1 MTLPIFKEAEEQ
13 DTIQLIQKFLK
24 DQDSPIT
31 KEKYL
36 EVQKQLG
43 KEPDPKYMPLG
54 YEDLPEDAQLA
65 LIIYNKLG
73 NRIYGDVGFTGKD
86 YTNLPI
92 LISLYNICD
101 VGLLLELLTVLDHH
115 YIDKNQ
121 KQIKKM
127 HDDMKRKAK
136 K

>member
-1 MTLPIFKEAEEQ
+1 LPIFKEDEEQ
-13 DTIQLIQKFLK
+13 NTIQLIQKFLK
-24 DQDSPIT
+24 DQNSPIT

-92 LISLYNICD
+92 LIERHNIYD
-101 VGLLLELLTVLDHH
+101 TALLIDLLNVIDIY
-115 YIDKNQ
+115 YIEKNQ

-127 HDDMKRKAK
+127 YDDMKK
-136 K
+136 KTK

>member
-1 MTLPIFKEAEEQ
+1 MTLPIFKEDEEQ
-13 DTIQLIQKFLK
+13 NTIQLIQKFLK

-92 LISLYNICD
+92 LIERHNIYD
-101 VGLLLELLTVLDHH
+101 TALLIDLLNVIDIY
-115 YIDKNQ
+115 YIEKNQ

-127 HDDMKRKAK
+127 YDDMKK
-136 K
+136 KTK

>member
-1 MTLPIFKEAEEQ
+1 LTLPIFKEDEEQ
-13 DTIQLIQKFLK
+13 NTIQLIQKFLK
-24 DQDSPIT
+24 DQNSPIT

-92 LISLYNICD
+92 LIERHNIYD
-101 VGLLLELLTVLDHH
+101 TALLIDLLNVIDIY
-115 YIDKNQ
+115 YIEKNQ

-127 HDDMKRKAK
+127 YDDMKK
-136 K
+136 KTK

>member
-1 MTLPIFKEAEEQ
+1 MTLPIFKEDEEQ

-92 LISLYNICD
+92 LIERHNIYD
-101 VGLLLELLTVLDHH
+101 TALLIDLLNVIDIY
-115 YIDKNQ
+115 YIEKNQ
-121 KQIKKM
+121 RQIKKM
-127 HDDMKRKAK
+127 YDDMKK
-136 K
+136 KTK

>member
-1 MTLPIFKEAEEQ
+1 MTLPIFKEDEEQ
-13 DTIQLIQKFLK
+13 NTIQLIQKFLK
-24 DQDSPIT
+24 DQNSPIT

-92 LISLYNICD
+92 LIERHNIYD
-101 VGLLLELLTVLDHH
+101 TALLIDLLNVIDIY
-115 YIDKNQ
+115 YIEKNQ

-127 HDDMKRKAK
+127 YDDMKK
-136 K
+136 KTK